1 MLSSNNPELDPD
13 LLSEKLKV
21 VAAHR
26 RRSQPLFIKPK
37 VVEFTPGTG
46 YTYQTTG
53 IRALIKR
60 IPVVGSVAVALNR
73 RLRTI
78 KSPGLTL
85 KQRVMLVPVIGPAI
99 HLAYSILRLN
109 KIRHEISQQLIELRQ
124 LQQAGISQANQ
135 RIDQLQSLDIEN
147 RLRRFDALDI
157 GARLNRLE
165 APDLALRMD
174 KVEAAIC
181 AVLAADTDRE
191 NRLATLR
198 QELRR
203 LQAATAADAPAA
215 PATAGATPASK
226 AVSNFDAD
234 IFYTEFERAFRGARE
249 DILER
254 LKVYLPY
261 LEHFRRDESARVI
274 DVGCGR
280 GEWLEL
286 LGGEGLKAIGV
297 DMNGAMVAACRERGL
312 EAECEDAIAYLRRL
326 PEGSVAA
333 VTGFHI
339 IEHLPFET
347 LVALFDA
354 ALHAVR
360 KDGLIIFESP
370 NPENLLVGACNFYT
384 DPTHLHPVV
393 PAVAEFMAR
402 QRGFARAEILRLH
415 PYPTHLQLPEDS
427 DVARRVNQ
435 ALYGPQD
442 YAVIAWKTYA
452 N

>member
-1 MLSSNNPELDPD
+1 MLSPNNPDLDPD

-21 VAAHR
+21 VAANR
-26 RRSQPLFIKPK
+26 RRDQPLFIKPK
-37 VVEFTPGTG
+37 AVEFVPGVG

-53 IRALIKR
+53 IRAVIKR
-60 IPVVGSVAVALNR
+60 IPLLGPVAVAANR
-73 RLRTI
+73 KLRQI
-78 KSPGLTL
+78 RSPGLTW
-85 KQRVMLVPVIGPAI
+85 KQRVMLVPVVGPAI
-99 HLAYSILRLN
+99 HLAYAILRLN
-109 KIRHEISQQLIELRQ
+109 RIRHEIAVQMIELRQ
-124 LQQAGISQANQ
+124 AQQASHAQTNQ
-135 RIDQLQSLDIEN
+135 RIDQILSLDIEN
-147 RLRRFDALDI
+147 RLRRYDALDI
-157 GARLNRLE
+157 GTRLNRLE
-165 APDLALRMD
+165 PRADAIEESLR
-174 KVEAAIC
+174 
-181 AVLAADTDRE
+181 AVFAADAARE
-191 NRLATLR
+191 NALAGLR

-203 LQAATAADAPAA
+203 YIQSVPSTAPQGPATAAPVTN
-215 PATAGATPASK
+215 PG
-226 AVSNFDAD
+226 FDAD
-234 IFYTEFERAFRGARE
+234 TFYTEFERHFRGSRDAIR
-249 DILER
+249 DR

-261 LEHFRRDESARVI
+261 LAHFKGENAARIV

-286 LGGEGLKAIGV
+286 LGAEGFKATGV
-297 DMNGAMVAACRERGL
+297 DMNQAMVADCKERGL
-312 EAECEDAIAYLRRL
+312 DAECGDAIAYLRRQ
-326 PEGSVAA
+326 PEGSLAA

-360 KDGLIIFESP
+360 KDGLIIFETP
-370 NPENLLVGACNFYT
+370 NPENLMVGACNFYT

-402 QRGFARAEILRLH
+402 QRGFAKAEILRLN
-415 PYPTHLQLPEDS
+415 PYPPNIHLIEENEVS
-427 DVARRVNQ
+427 RRVNQ